1 RWLGADP
8 AGTADGLNLF
18 RMVRNNPVSMKDND
32 GRVTEWLDLAYPHK
46 SFNVVALMYKN
57 NPMLKLYHRIF
68 TQETKKILDEAEIN
82 ESSLKKL
89 KPNKRQKTSR
99 DMKYTKTK
107 LKNYAAH
114 TRLIRRKSI

>member
-1 RWLGADP
+1 
-8 AGTADGLNLF
+8 
-18 RMVRNNPVSMKDND
+18 MKDND

-89 KPNKRQKTSR
+89 
-99 DMKYTKTK
+99 
-107 LKNYAAH
+107 
-114 TRLIRRKSI
+114 